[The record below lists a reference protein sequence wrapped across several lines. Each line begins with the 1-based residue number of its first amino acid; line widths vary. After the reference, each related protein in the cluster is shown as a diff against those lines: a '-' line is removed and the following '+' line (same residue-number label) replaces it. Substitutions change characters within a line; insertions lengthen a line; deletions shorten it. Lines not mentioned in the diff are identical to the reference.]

1 MDSLI
6 NIFRLNN
13 IIRINF
19 RVVLPILFLCAIGLV
34 ALKSTSIDTLGEHSV
49 FYKQFVWLFC
59 GLLIFIFFQFIR
71 NQAFYEHAYVLYLIL
86 LLLIAATLFMPA
98 INNSTRWILI
108 GSFQFQPS
116 EFGKIIIIFTLA
128 RFISDYKDTFKDNQ
142 LIIFSFII
150 CLLPLLL
157 IFKQPDYGTGLMYL
171 LPMLPMLY
179 WSGVKFKIL
188 SLYLFP
194 ILSML
199 AAMNLLAYYIWMIFL
214 IFILVYH
221 KFRLITIIFNFI
233 INITFGLFNAYAWT
247 YLLKDYHKGRI
258 IDFMQSIFNPENS
271 NLMGIGYQAFQSKVA
286 IGSGGFFG
294 KGLGEGTQSYL
305 RFLPI
310 KDSDFILSVISEE
323 MGLFL
328 IITIAITFLVFL
340 YFVIDY
346 AQRLFNKFY
355 SLCLVGFCSIL
366 FFHIIVNMSMVSGL
380 FPVIGLPFPFISY
393 GGSFMLSCFI
403 MIAIINNI
411 VNNDL

>member
-1 MDSLI
+1 MNSLK

-13 IIRINF
+13 IVRINIRF
-19 RVVLPILFLCAIGLV
+19 IAPILILCAIGLI

-71 NQAFYEHAYVLYLIL
+71 NQVFYEYAYILYLIL
-86 LLLIAATLFMPA
+86 LLLICVTLFMPA
-98 INNSTRWILI
+98 INNSSRWILL

-116 EFGKIIIIFTLA
+116 EFGKIIIIFALA

-142 LIIFSFII
+142 IIIFSFII
-150 CLLPLLL
+150 CLFPLLL
-157 IFKQPDYGTGLMYL
+157 IFQQPDYGTGLMYL
-171 LPMLPMLY
+171 LPILPMLY

-188 SLYLFP
+188 SLYIFP
-194 ILSML
+194 IISML
-199 AAMNLLAYYIWMIFL
+199 AAMNLLTYYIWMVFL
-214 IFILVYH
+214 IFVLVYH
-221 KFRLITIIFNFI
+221 KFRLTTIIFNFF
-233 INITFGLFNAYAWT
+233 INISFGLFNAYAWKH
-247 YLLKDYHKGRI
+247 LLRDYHKGRI

-286 IGSGGFFG
+286 IGSGGFWG
-294 KGLGEGTQSYL
+294 KGVGEGTQSYL

-323 MGLFL
+323 MGLFM
-328 IITIAITFLVFL
+328 IAAIVITFLVFL

-355 SLCLVGFCSIL
+355 SLCLIGFCSIL
-366 FFHIIVNMSMVSGL
+366 FFHIIINMSMVSGL

-393 GGSFMLSCFI
+393 GGSFMLSCFT